1 MFLQTKSQN
10 FVLLKKK
17 KKKKPDDGQTSRGI
31 LLSGLQIFRRVKLKE
46 QDHSYQHLSCS
57 SPSLQLQ
64 NSHVVKKG
72 NSEERSKKRE
82 LLMLIDSTSKDE
94 VVDVD
99 WLNWSLH
106 MMLLLLVSASTSSK
120 VKRGLPD

>member
-1 MFLQTKSQN
+1 M
-10 FVLLKKK
+10 
-17 KKKKPDDGQTSRGI
+17 D
-31 LLSGLQIFRRVKLKE
+31 
-46 QDHSYQHLSCS
+46 
-57 SPSLQLQ
+57 
-64 NSHVVKKG
+64 KKG

-82 LLMLIDSTSKDE
+82 LLTLKDSTLKDE

-120 VKRGLPD
+120 VKRGL

>member
-1 MFLQTKSQN
+1 
-10 FVLLKKK
+10 
-17 KKKKPDDGQTSRGI
+17 
-31 LLSGLQIFRRVKLKE
+31 
-46 QDHSYQHLSCS
+46 
-57 SPSLQLQ
+57 
-64 NSHVVKKG
+64 VVKKG